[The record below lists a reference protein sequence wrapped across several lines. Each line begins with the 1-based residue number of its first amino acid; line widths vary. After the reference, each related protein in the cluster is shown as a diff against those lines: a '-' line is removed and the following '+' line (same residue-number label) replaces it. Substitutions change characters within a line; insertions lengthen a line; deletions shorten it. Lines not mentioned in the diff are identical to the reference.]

1 MCSKIFWFLISVTS
15 SRTCVIILVYMC
27 DCFIINKI
35 HVYLC
40 YYIYLL
46 ACIHNLLW
54 SCSHASEVSSRMTP
68 NYSRCLFGSFFHLW
82 NIPKTRGYTR
92 GRRNRWPAGPSVGK
106 QTHDLTVTASDS
118 KTTQSGGDNRKKF
131 PLGAALQV
139 PQNFSF
145 APL

>member
-1 MCSKIFWFLISVTS
+1 MKKK
-15 SRTCVIILVYMC
+15 Y
-27 DCFIINKI
+27 
-35 HVYLC
+35 
-40 YYIYLL
+40 
-46 ACIHNLLW
+46 NLYDTLDF
-54 SCSHASEVSSRMTP
+54 V
-68 NYSRCLFGSFFHLW
+68 NQ
-82 NIPKTRGYTR
+82 NID
-92 GRRNRWPAGPSVGK
+92 AVGK